1 MIIFNNFRL
10 ILVLTINPLDKLL
23 PSINKFNIRTNKAVI
38 ATSGMQAD
46 QKALHKLLATR
57 IKSYDYVHRK
67 KMSTPAIA
75 QMLANTLYYKRFFP
89 YYTFNVLGGIDE
101 QGKFQQSGSHSKL
114 LKLTIHVVR
123 YVLTRNIRKR
133 MRIFIWC
140 CWFLWKSRILNI
152 RIWSWIDPAFAR

>member
-10 ILVLTINPLDKLL
+10 ILVLTINPLDELL

-101 QGKFQQSGSHSKL
+101 QGKFQQSGRHSKL
-114 LKLTIHVVR
+114 LK
-123 YVLTRNIRKR
+123 
-133 MRIFIWC
+133 
-140 CWFLWKSRILNI
+140 
-152 RIWSWIDPAFAR
+152 